1 MTDNHI
7 TLDVLANYFAEVL
20 DDAGQEA
27 VELHIADCDRC
38 ADSAHWIHSLPRLD
52 LETWTAQ
59 SHAQAALAPVL
70 DSALAEADVL
80 SPRPSIPER
89 LELWRQRLASEAL
102 NLIKETSGVINEG
115 LNVLMPPPGWG
126 SGIGRLQTSY
136 VTTFRTGEPSI
147 PGAPGDTPTIHIKRI
162 GIGIEIRVKPVVPDG
177 EPGLVA
183 LVPTRTGEE
192 AMVKLLEPASDDPQA
207 HIARFAPD
215 GDDFVIVLEPRPGDR
230 KPQDG

>member
-7 TLDVLANYFAEVL
+7 TLDVLADYFAEVL

-38 ADSAHWIHSLPRLD
+38 ADSAQWIHSLPRVN
-52 LETWTAQ
+52 LESWTARN
-59 SHAQAALAPVL
+59 HAQAALVPIL

-89 LELWRQRLASEAL
+89 LEHWRRRLASEAL
-102 NLIKETSGVINEG
+102 HLIKETSGVIGEG

-126 SGIGRLQTSY
+126 SGMGHLQTSSA
-136 VTTFRTGEPSI
+136 TTFRNDEPSAAG
-147 PGAPGDTPTIHIKRI
+147 PTVEPPTIRVMRR
-162 GIGIEIRVKPVVPDG
+162 GIGIEVRVKPVAPDE

-183 LVPTRTGEE
+183 LVPTREGEE
-192 AMVKLLEPASDDPQA
+192 TMVQLLEPASDDPQA
-207 HIARFAPD
+207 RFARFAPD
-215 GDDFVIVLEPRPGDR
+215 GDDFVIVLEPSGP
-230 KPQDG
+230 KPPTD